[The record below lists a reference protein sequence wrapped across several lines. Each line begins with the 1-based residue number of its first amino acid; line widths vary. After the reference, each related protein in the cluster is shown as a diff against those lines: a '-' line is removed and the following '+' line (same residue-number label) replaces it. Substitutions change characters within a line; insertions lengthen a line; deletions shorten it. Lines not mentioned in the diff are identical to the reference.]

1 MFVALVVGRRCFVLM
16 SFHQNEFD
24 CLWLIV
30 GLNVAIP
37 II

>member
-1 MFVALVVGRRCFVLM
+1 MFAALVVGRPCLRT
-16 SFHQNEFD
+16 NEFSSKRVR
-24 CLWLIV
+24 LLIV